1 MQKMKM
7 FFKKYYGLFF
17 LAAAIV
23 MVAVIVQVG
32 DAIRERREKYL
43 REHPESKWKDGMM
56 ITVYKN
62 DEAVLTTPCG
72 SCVFTNTDSK
82 NMMRIEW
89 HRECGFGQADEVTT
103 IPMETGI
110 IYRAKKEPCKIKK

>member
-17 LAAAIV
+17 LAAAIG
-23 MVAVIVQVG
+23 MVAVMVQVG
-32 DAIRERREKYL
+32 EAIRVKHEKYL
-43 REHPESKWKDGMM
+43 REHPEIKWKDGET

-62 DEAVLTTPCG
+62 DEVVLTTPCG
-72 SCVFTNTDSK
+72 SCVFADTDNK

-103 IPMETGI
+103 IPMETGT
-110 IYRAKKEPCKIKK
+110 IYRTKKVPCKIKP